1 MFCLAGVPLS
11 IFITEI
17 KAERKGG
24 VKSVL
29 YFAFD
34 FSGKFS
40 GVRLTPDGTPEWL
53 CSVSSWTCA
62 LSYFPSFHTQE
73 AWLGEKRKG
82 TQEVW

>member
-29 YFAFD
+29 YFN
-34 FSGKFS
+34 FSGKFF

-62 LSYFPSFHTQE
+62 LSYFPSFHMQE
-73 AWLGEKRKG
+73 AWLEEKRKG